1 MWIFQTYEP
10 GQLRPLPPR
19 APTVVGGECIGSII
33 VSWTPPTIRDDS
45 IVAYAVAVS
54 HAGPLNEA
62 NWSQADV
69 LTEVPARPESELFS
83 IVIADSSS
91 DLQPGTHAW
100 VAVASFN
107 SYGVMCASL
116 SNREIDVTEPWWITG
131 SVTDDTGLPVAD
143 VVVQDINLVPTA
155 STGPDGRYRI
165 GPYSNLE
172 AVTLRTKTPDVG
184 FPDPAQGIWYDVV
197 AETLFFGGP
206 VLWDFQLIGRS
217 RLTANCSI
225 YNDDF
230 LTYLRSLTRTTWP
243 TDHRPNV
250 NLYKWDTYPV
260 TVWIPEFT
268 NRDGHDYGALCR
280 QTITWWNQAMGA
292 EYLTLVTDR
301 NEARIV
307 FRFGDDGPEFFGK
320 VNLLL
325 PSDDNYVM
333 GEVIPELVEVYLL
346 DKLTPPQLVQENSL
360 HELGHALGL
369 SGHAYCADSNYLM
382 YVSPVGNLDNGPE
395 QAIHFDEK
403 RALRSVRHL
412 PQGFDM
418 SRVGTET
425 LNIR

>member
-1 MWIFQTYEP
+1 
-10 GQLRPLPPR
+10 
-19 APTVVGGECIGSII
+19 
-33 VSWTPPTIRDDS
+33 
-45 IVAYAVAVS
+45 
-54 HAGPLNEA
+54 
-62 NWSQADV
+62 
-69 LTEVPARPESELFS
+69 
-83 IVIADSSS
+83 
-91 DLQPGTHAW
+91 
-100 VAVASFN
+100 
-107 SYGVMCASL
+107 
-116 SNREIDVTEPWWITG
+116 
-131 SVTDDTGLPVAD
+131 
-143 VVVQDINLVPTA
+143 
-155 STGPDGRYRI
+155 
-165 GPYSNLE
+165 
-172 AVTLRTKTPDVG
+172 
-184 FPDPAQGIWYDVV
+184 
-197 AETLFFGGP
+197 
-206 VLWDFQLIGRS
+206 
-217 RLTANCSI
+217 
-225 YNDDF
+225 
-230 LTYLRSLTRTTWP
+230 
-243 TDHRPNV
+243 
-250 NLYKWDTYPV
+250 
-260 TVWIPEFT
+260 
-268 NRDGHDYGALCR
+268 
-280 QTITWWNQAMGA
+280 MGA

-369 SGHAYCADSNYLM
+369 SGHAYCADSNYIM